1 VKAVLLDVGGV
12 MVAPNPDVLRERLD
26 VDVTDEEAVRAHYV
40 GVAAID
46 GAGPGEWAAY
56 QAAVCVEL
64 GVPPS
69 RLRSAVARLAEAFTW
84 PSSGLWNHV
93 LPTAMAGLRALAATE
108 VPVAIVSNSDGNVE
122 AILRDQRL
130 CQVGEGDG
138 VCVAVIVDSHHVGA
152 EKPDPRV
159 FTPALDTL
167 GVDPA
172 DALYVGDM
180 VWADVVGA
188 RAAGMRPV
196 HMDPYDFCGAADHD
210 HVRSLSEVA
219 NLL

>member
-1 VKAVLLDVGGV
+1 MTVKAVLLDVGGV

-40 GVAAID
+40 GAA
-46 GAGPGEWAAY
+46 
-56 QAAVCVEL
+56 
-64 GVPPS
+64 
-69 RLRSAVARLAEAFTW
+69 
-84 PSSGLWNHV
+84 
-93 LPTAMAGLRALAATE
+93 
-108 VPVAIVSNSDGNVE
+108 
-122 AILRDQRL
+122 
-130 CQVGEGDG
+130 
-138 VCVAVIVDSHHVGA
+138 
-152 EKPDPRV
+152 KPDPRV
-159 FTPALDTL
+159 FRPALEVL

-219 NLL
+219 NLLEL